1 MSSTATKIRP
11 AKRLI
16 ETSAKCSQ
24 QGITYG
30 NCVLNNYA
38 TMSKDKCGQEFN
50 EFKNCISRQL
60 KGKKW

>member
-1 MSSTATKIRP
+1 M
-11 AKRLI
+11 
-16 ETSAKCSQ
+16 
-24 QGITYG
+24 TYG

-60 KGKKW
+60 KGKKWQITEMDDS